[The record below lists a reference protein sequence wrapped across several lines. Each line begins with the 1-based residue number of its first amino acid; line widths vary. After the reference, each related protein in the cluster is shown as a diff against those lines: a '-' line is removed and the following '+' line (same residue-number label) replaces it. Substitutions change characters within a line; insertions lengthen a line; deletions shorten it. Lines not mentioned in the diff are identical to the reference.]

1 MNFFAYIPPPPSL
14 PHAAALA
21 AHPFVYMRWKEQFF
35 LRGSECRLTI
45 AGFYY
50 LALDRRSGQ
59 VHGCYYD
66 PCSSPDQR
74 LELGAVLA
82 GAAGF
87 AFPHFE
93 LA

>member
-1 MNFFAYIPPPPSL
+1 
-14 PHAAALA
+14 
-21 AHPFVYMRWKEQFF
+21 MRWKEQFF

-74 LELGAVLA
+74 LELGAVRA